1 MSPDRSRSSDTLIS
15 SPKPGGIPPVA
26 EVHLRRR
33 LRRNRTL
40 ATSLLVTMAAI
51 FVATHFVTDPG
62 VFIRLLRSAAEAGIV
77 GGLADWFAV
86 TALFRHPLGLP
97 IPHTAIVPNSQE
109 RIGQSLGRFLER
121 HFLTEE
127 VLLRKLRNAHAAK
140 RFSAWLAAP
149 ETAPVLADAVV
160 AALPY
165 AIRTLNNRDLQEFAR
180 RTLGEQVEQADIAPV
195 IGRAIHIVTT
205 SGESDVLFERALG
218 VAAQWLEDN
227 RDQIFRMVRERS
239 RWWIPRTVD
248 RKVADAIVTGSIDLL
263 NDLRE
268 PESEVRLRFREALFQ
283 LIDELIN
290 SPEQREQINAFKN
303 RLIEHPE
310 IQAWIAVVW
319 RKTSRAILQ
328 DLSRRNSK
336 ARMAVERICLLVG
349 QVLATDEAMLKHID
363 ELVEKIAVSLVSW
376 RHEIGTFVAEVV
388 SSWDSATLVD
398 RLELVVGSDLQ
409 YIRMNGTIVGA
420 FAGCFIFLVSQL
432 LG

>member
-1 MSPDRSRSSDTLIS
+1 MSPDRSRSLDTLGQS
-15 SPKPGGIPPVA
+15 QPSGPPQLVA
-26 EVHLRRR
+26 EDGLRRR
-33 LRRNRTL
+33 LNRNRAL
-40 ATSLLVTMAAI
+40 ATSLLVAMGAL
-51 FVATHFVTDPG
+51 FLVTHFVTDPG
-62 VFIRLLRSAAEAGIV
+62 FLISLLRATAEAGIV

-97 IPHTAIVPNSQE
+97 IPHTAIVPSSQE

-140 RFSAWLAAP
+140 RFSTWLASP
-149 ETAPVLADAVV
+149 ETAPVLAEAVA

-165 AIRTLNNRDLQEFAR
+165 VIRTMDNNDLQEFAR
-180 RTLGEQVEQADIAPV
+180 RTLGEQLQQADIGPV
-195 IGRAIHIVTT
+195 MGRAIHIMTA
-205 SGESDVLFERALG
+205 SGETDVLFERALG
-218 VAAQWLEDN
+218 VAAQWLEEN
-227 RDQIFRMVRERS
+227 RDQIFHMVRERS
-239 RWWIPRTVD
+239 RWWIPRAID
-248 RKVADAIVTGSIDLL
+248 RKVANSIITGSIDLL

-268 PESEVRLRFREALFQ
+268 PESEVRLKFREALFH

-303 RLIEHPE
+303 RIVEHPE
-310 IQAWIAVVW
+310 VQAWIAAVW
-319 RKTSRAILQ
+319 HETSRVMLE
-328 DLSRRNSK
+328 DLSRPDSK
-336 ARMAVERICLLVG
+336 ARIAVERICLLVG
-349 QVLATDEAMLKHID
+349 RVLATDEAMLNHID
-363 ELVEKIAVSLVSW
+363 TLLEKLAVYLVSW
-376 RHEIGTFVAEVV
+376 RHEISAFVAEVV
-388 SSWDSATLVD
+388 RSWDSATLVD